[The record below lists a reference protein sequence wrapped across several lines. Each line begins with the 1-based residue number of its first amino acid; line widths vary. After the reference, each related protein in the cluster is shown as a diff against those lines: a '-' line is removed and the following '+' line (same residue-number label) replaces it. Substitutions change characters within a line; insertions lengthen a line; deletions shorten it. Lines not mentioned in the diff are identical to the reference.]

1 MSKNKLKVI
10 SLFSGCGGMDLG
22 FIGNF
27 DFLGKHYIQNPFE
40 IVYAGDINQ
49 KAVETYNHN
58 FSRKAQCVDIK
69 EKNLEE
75 LPYADIV
82 IGGFPCQDFSLSGKR
97 KGFDSERGKLYLQ
110 MKKVVSYIKPKIF
123 VAENVNGLRIP
134 INGSKKSALEHILEE
149 FRSSGYNVSYK
160 LLNAK
165 NFGVPQDRKR
175 VIIIGIRN
183 DIKADIMFPEE
194 ILDETN
200 LVTSKRAIDDLWNKI
215 GNKKIF
221 NHGEKDYSR
230 AKFYKGKKMQ
240 GNKKIEPDKPA
251 PTIRAEHHGN
261 IEGHYRTINKNN
273 PDDVNNW
280 RRLSVRE
287 CARLQSFPDNFVF
300 PCTATYA
307 YRQVGNAVP
316 PVFAWHIAKNI
327 YEILKNKNE
336 RHINEN
342 RKQQKRNIIY

>member
-22 FIGNF
+22 FLGNF
-27 DFLGKHYIQNPFE
+27 DFLGKHYAQNPFE
-40 IVYAGDINQ
+40 IVYASDISH
-49 KAVETYNHN
+49 KAVGTYNHN
-58 FSRKAQCVDIK
+58 FSHKAQCVDIK
-69 EKNLEE
+69 EKKLNE

-110 MKKVVSYIKPKIF
+110 MKKVVELIKPKIF

-134 INGSKKSALEHILEE
+134 INGSPKTALEHILEE
-149 FRSSGYNVSYK
+149 FKDCGYNVSYK

-183 DIKADIMFPEE
+183 DIKADIMFPKKTN
-194 ILDETN
+194 DETN
-200 LVTSKRAIDDLWNKI
+200 LVTSKQAIDDLWDKI
-215 GNKKIF
+215 GDEKIF
-221 NHGEKDYSR
+221 NHGEKDYSK

-240 GNKKIEPDKPA
+240 GNKQIEPDKPA

-261 IEGHYRTINKNN
+261 IEGHYRTRNENN
-273 PDDVNNW
+273 PDNVNGW

-300 PCTATYA
+300 TCAATHA
-307 YRQVGNAVP
+307 YRQIGNAVP
-316 PVFAWHIAKNI
+316 PVLAWHIGKTI
-327 YEILKNKNE
+327 YKILKNKE
-336 RHINEN
+336 
-342 RKQQKRNIIY
+342 KK

>member
-22 FIGNF
+22 FLGNF
-27 DFLGKHYIQNPFE
+27 DFLGKHYAQNPFE

-49 KAVETYNHN
+49 KAVETYNYN
-58 FSRKAQCVDIK
+58 FFHKAQCIDIK
-69 EKNLEE
+69 EKNFEE

-110 MKKVVSYIKPKIF
+110 MKKVVELIKPKIF

-134 INGSKKSALEHILEE
+134 INGSKKSALEHMLKE
-149 FRSSGYNVSYK
+149 FRSSGYNVACK

-175 VIIIGIRN
+175 IIIIGTRN
-183 DIKADIMFPEE
+183 DIKTGIMFPEE
-194 ILDETN
+194 THDETN
-200 LVTSKRAIDDLWNKI
+200 LVTSKQAIDDLWNKI
-215 GNKKIF
+215 GNEKVF
-221 NHGEKDYSR
+221 NHGEKDYSK

-240 GNKKIEPDKPA
+240 GNRKIESDKPA

-261 IEGHYRTINKNN
+261 IEGHYRTRNENN
-273 PDDVNNW
+273 PDNVNGW

-300 PCTATYA
+300 PCAATHA
-307 YRQVGNAVP
+307 YRQIGNAVP
-316 PVFAWHIAKNI
+316 PVLVWHIGKTV
-327 YEILKNKNE
+327 YEILKNKE
-336 RHINEN
+336 RKVNYN
-342 RKQQKRNIIY
+342 